1 MSKIFCNILLYHT
14 TRLLSMIFR
23 EFAGVRIIYR
33 APLITHRAASDEKIF
48 RQSKQKAAR
57 IVDPIRRIFVTND
70 GKDSVDS
77 L

>member
-1 MSKIFCNILLYHT
+1 
-14 TRLLSMIFR
+14 
-23 EFAGVRIIYR
+23 
-33 APLITHRAASDEKIF
+33 ASDEKIF

-77 L
+77 LCEGFLEVPCKLKEKGNPAEPAGFPF